1 MIFTLEAKTIATAEA
16 LKRQA
21 AETAA
26 REAELLADKTA
37 ATEITEADTTM
48 IGNTT
53 CTSVLSG
60 ASAGVGKKVL
70 KPKMTAKERK
80 ERDVSLVA
88 QL

>member
-1 MIFTLEAKTIATAEA
+1 LIFTLEAKTIATAEA

-53 CTSVLSG
+53 CTSALSG
-60 ASAGVGKKVL
+60 ASAGVGKK

-88 QL
+88 QLQQ

>member
-1 MIFTLEAKTIATAEA
+1 MIATSEAKTIATAEA
-16 LKRQA
+16 LRRQA
-21 AETAA
+21 AEMAV
-26 REAELLADKTA
+26 REAELLADKTT

-53 CTSVLSG
+53 CASALSG